1 MYERLHQLA
10 IYSMQLH
17 FLQKNDLDNANERVY
32 IRLSPF
38 MGNLDNLPLISN
50 KDYLP
55 LMEH

>member
-32 IRLSPF
+32 IRLSPLN
-38 MGNLDNLPLISN
+38 GTLNPQEGQHVGHSVVG
-50 KDYLP
+50 
-55 LMEH
+55 H